1 MYERK
6 RRQSGEYE
14 LETNH
19 SHYLMLDDGTVR
31 NYEIEDYRTR
41 LAIHLARLKHDDDI
55 TSEYMS
61 LYQNQDISN
70 RVTISDRKNRLLT
83 IYIVYI

>member
-1 MYERK
+1 VHERK

-19 SHYLMLDDGTVR
+19 SHYLMLDDGTIR
-31 NYEIEDYRTR
+31 NYKTKDYRTR
-41 LAIHLARLKHDDDI
+41 LAIHLARLQHDDGI

-61 LYQNQDISN
+61 LYKNQDISN
-70 RVTISDRKNRLLT
+70 RVTISDRKNRLLM